1 MLGLFSFDAFFSGT
15 APKKRKR
22 NRWGDESDK
31 VDLSGPVSV
40 TVPNALIGITK
51 TDPELIQYAMK
62 VFGTTDLSESQWKQC
77 EDQIKVQ

>member
-1 MLGLFSFDAFFSGT
+1 M
-15 APKKRKR
+15 
-22 NRWGDESDK
+22 
-31 VDLSGPVSV
+31 SV

-77 EDQIKVQ
+77 EDQIKVQWPTESDNLVSLIVL

>member
-1 MLGLFSFDAFFSGT
+1 M
-15 APKKRKR
+15 
-22 NRWGDESDK
+22 
-31 VDLSGPVSV
+31 DLSAPVSV

-77 EDQIKVQ
+77 EDQIKVKWPTESDNLVSFIVL